1 MKVIN
6 FQMQKDLKIYWNLLC
21 NSKER
26 FFITYEVKGNF
37 LKKTIFR
44 LEKRFWPV
52 FLVLPV
58 MLLKTQLFEKE
69 LFRPSFLVLRS
80 IKKFSEQFITTHFV
94 SWHFFCIIMLL
105 FVRTYEADGVFFKKN
120 STFPMILTSF
130 LSHFWVLRH
139 QEAIPSAQKRFKQ
152 VLCKLQDHF
161 CNNWVNV
168 ENKTFRKKVTF
179 PVKKITSTFFL
190 VIPSFA
196 DVHNNFMTLHK
207 VFKQI
212 WCKWICQLS
221 KTW

>member
-6 FQMQKDLKIYWNLLC
+6 LQMQKDLKIYWNLLC

-69 LFRPSFLVLRS
+69 LFRPSFLVLGS

-105 FVRTYEADGVFFKKN
+105 FVRTYEADGVFFKK
-120 STFPMILTSF
+120 ILPSRWF
-130 LSHFWVLRH
+130 WPVFSHISEYCDIR
-139 QEAIPSAQKRFKQ
+139 KQ
-152 VLCKLQDHF
+152 FHRLKKDSNKFCASYKIIFATTEWMLKTKLF
-161 CNNWVNV
+161 
-168 ENKTFRKKVTF
+168 EKKLPF
-179 PVKKITSTFFL
+179 QWKKSLLHFFL
-190 VIPSFA
+190 
-196 DVHNNFMTLHK
+196 
-207 VFKQI
+207 
-212 WCKWICQLS
+212 
-221 KTW
+221 